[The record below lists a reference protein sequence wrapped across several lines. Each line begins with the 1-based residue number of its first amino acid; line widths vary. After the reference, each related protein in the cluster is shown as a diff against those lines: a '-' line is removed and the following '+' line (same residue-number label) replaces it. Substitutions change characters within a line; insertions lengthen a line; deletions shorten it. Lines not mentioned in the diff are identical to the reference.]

1 VITTTIGIIIGWL
14 LNLTTST
21 IQEKR
26 RTKIDRLHRQEQ
38 IYSQLTGLKI
48 ILEQIYLS
56 VNDAFTRFNWI
67 ESRERLKLPIRSDL
81 GTIEESRREYSD
93 AILELSRNNQR
104 LWETLGLVRIL
115 FFSSEEL
122 ENLIDPLEHSIK
134 ELREYRESISEY
146 YDTTTAESV
155 DNPPEAAMWGVE
167 KKISELVDIPFE
179 NLLKHLEIEIKS
191 TKDELNK
198 HLWQL

>member
-1 VITTTIGIIIGWL
+1 M
-14 LNLTTST
+14 
-21 IQEKR
+21 
-26 RTKIDRLHRQEQ
+26 
-38 IYSQLTGLKI
+38 I
-48 ILEQIYLS
+48 ILDQLYLS

-67 ESRERLKLPIRSDL
+67 ESRERLKLPIRSNL

-104 LWETLGLVRIL
+104 LWETIGLVRIL
-115 FFSSEEL
+115 FSSSKEL
-122 ENLIDPLEHSIK
+122 ENLIDPLEHSII

-146 YDTTTAESV
+146 YDNTTAESV
-155 DNPPEAAMWGVE
+155 DNPPEAAKWGVE
-167 KKISELVDIPFE
+167 EKISELVDIPFE

-191 TKDELNK
+191 IKDELNK

>member
-1 VITTTIGIIIGWL
+1 M
-14 LNLTTST
+14 TTST